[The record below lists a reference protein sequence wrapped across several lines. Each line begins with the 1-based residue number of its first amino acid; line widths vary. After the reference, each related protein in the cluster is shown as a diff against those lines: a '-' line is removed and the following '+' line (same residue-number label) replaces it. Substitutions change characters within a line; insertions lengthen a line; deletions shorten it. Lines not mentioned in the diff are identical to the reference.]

1 MPHHCFHK
9 VMPQWLFGP
18 HFVLHYS
25 AMLKPESLT
34 LRISSRAPLIGLV
47 PNEYSPFHMLTNTVV
62 GLGFFFFLLFFSEGE
77 GEGNR
82 GIGKQRKSPNHWR
95 SQTEFHLK
103 GGEVNWYCTSSGAPL
118 KSASWRH
125 SSLPGFGSV
134 VPIRASQQLLFMT
147 LALCIKWNKYRMMN

>member
-1 MPHHCFHK
+1 
-9 VMPQWLFGP
+9 MPQWLFGP
-18 HFVLHYS
+18 RFVLHYS
-25 AMLKPESLT
+25 AMLKPESLHSASAAELHWSDLSLMNILLFT
-34 LRISSRAPLIGLV
+34 CSQIQLWV
-47 PNEYSPFHMLTNTVV
+47 WV
-62 GLGFFFFLLFFSEGE
+62 FFFLLFFSEGE

-82 GIGKQRKSPNHWR
+82 GIGKQGKSPNHWR

-125 SSLPGFGSV
+125 SSLPVFGSV

-147 LALCIKWNKYRMMN
+147 LALCIKLNKYRMMN